1 MLSPLDHSKIQKHTF
16 ARRVFASNL
25 LSRLVLCRVFLY
37 MIYGNVGDGGVDG
50 VCGGDKRA
58 ARYSRR
64 ERVVVEAEGSR
75 AKEGPD
81 RVHSGEH
88 LKDSQRMEM
97 RLRTRKSRRV
107 IFSSE
112 MEERLPAPLVR

>member
-1 MLSPLDHSKIQKHTF
+1 
-16 ARRVFASNL
+16 
-25 LSRLVLCRVFLY
+25 
-37 MIYGNVGDGGVDG
+37 MIYGNVGDG

-64 ERVVVEAEGSR
+64 EGVVVEAEGSR